1 MPRKSS
7 IIDSKNTEEKL
18 NKPRLSKK
26 DKTVTISATETVATL
41 VTSPVT
47 TPVATLV
54 TNPVASPVTNP
65 VASPVTTLVTSPVT
79 TLETISSPVTNIV
92 KPKRG
97 RKSKS
102 ELMALL
108 NNTNTNT
115 NMLQLHIDESA
126 SAISSTSSSSNN
138 NNIITEMSDIK
149 NEIIQTSSVTKSVVD
164 DDLDAVIVNDLE
176 TDVDDNKKVIKK
188 RGRKPKGGK
197 IIQNIVIN
205 ETQKVDKPNVILHL
219 KCSLKDLQQSSTACS
234 IESYN
239 FNSNEL
245 GYDIISK
252 NDNVKAPKV
261 IKDTTLSLSS
271 LGGVSSSLINDI
283 KGFNIVANT
292 NTNSNTNSNSS
303 LVKDRDLDLSRN
315 NYSKYSNYDNDDD
328 DYDDEDEE
336 HDDDYSDNKNRG
348 TSKTIWRKLKQLEH
362 NLHINNVN
370 NKKSACFWCTC
381 DFDNPPIYVPKHF
394 INGTYHV
401 YGCFCSPECGVAHL
415 MNEPIDSSAKFERYH
430 LLNHIYSKIYDY
442 KKNIKPAPNPYY
454 MLEKFYGNLS
464 IQEYRA
470 LLRNERLFLIVD
482 KPLTR
487 ILPELHED
495 NDEFILNNKIIA
507 SNNYQLKS
515 RMQKKKPSKG
525 LIMNEKF
532 GLAV

>member
-1 MPRKSS
+1 MPRKTNTAKVLNADPINTDA
-7 IIDSKNTEEKL
+7 IIVANTNKNENTTEVSNTNENTAVKTR
-18 NKPRLSKK
+18 KPRVSKK
-26 DKTVTISATETVATL
+26 DTNAVVTQVKEE
-41 VTSPVT
+41 
-47 TPVATLV
+47 
-54 TNPVASPVTNP
+54 PVTNA
-65 VASPVTTLVTSPVT
+65 VVVVTKELVESAV
-79 TLETISSPVTNIV
+79 IAVTNVEV

-97 RKSKS
+97 RKSKM
-102 ELMALL
+102 ELLTALNASTNVATTNIATPTNVDTL
-108 NNTNTNT
+108 KNTVELVVNEKQEQH
-115 NMLQLHIDESA
+115 LKEEKEEQKEDE
-126 SAISSTSSSSNN
+126 
-138 NNIITEMSDIK
+138 DL
-149 NEIIQTSSVTKSVVD
+149 VD
-164 DDLDAVIVNDLE
+164 DEPDID
-176 TDVDDNKKVIKK
+176 TDKKDGDVKTTKK

-197 IIQNIVIN
+197 IIQNFVAN
-205 ETQKVDKPNVILHL
+205 ETQKIDKPNIILHL
-219 KCSLKDLQQSSTACS
+219 KCSLKDLHQSPSCLV
-234 IESYN
+234 ESYN
-239 FNSNEL
+239 FSSGNLNYDLLNKNENMMKPSLPVSNS
-245 GYDIISK
+245 
-252 NDNVKAPKV
+252 
-261 IKDTTLSLSS
+261 
-271 LGGVSSSLINDI
+271 GGVGINDI
-283 KGFNIVANT
+283 KGFNIMVNT
-292 NTNSNTNSNSS
+292 NLGKNDLKNDTKNGTKNED
-303 LVKDRDLDLSRN
+303 LIKDIAKYRENDLDLSRN
-315 NYSKYSNYDNDDD
+315 NYSNYNNDDEN

-336 HDDDYSDNKNRG
+336 GDNK
-348 TSKTIWRKLKQLEH
+348 TCSKNVWRKLKQLEH

-381 DFDNPPIYVPKHF
+381 DFDNPPIYVPKHY

-464 IQEYRA
+464 IQEYRS

-525 LIMNEKF
+525 VIMNEKF
-532 GLAV
+532 GMAV

>member
-1 MPRKSS
+1 MSRKSS

-18 NKPRLSKK
+18 KKPRLSKK
-26 DKTVTISATETVATL
+26 DKTVTIATADAAI
-41 VTSPVT
+41 ST
-47 TPVATLV
+47 TE
-54 TNPVASPVTNP
+54 
-65 VASPVTTLVTSPVT
+65 TLVTSPVT
-79 TLETISSPVTNIV
+79 TLVASLAATPATTPATTLVASPDTIV

-108 NNTNTNT
+108 NNTNTN
-115 NMLQLHIDESA
+115 MLQLHVDES
-126 SAISSTSSSSNN
+126 SNAISSSSSSSSNE
-138 NNIITEMSDIK
+138 IVSEVSDIK
-149 NEIIQTSSVTKSVVD
+149 NEIIQQTSVTKSVTESVTESVEAEAEED
-164 DDLDAVIVNDLE
+164 IDLDAV
-176 TDVDDNKKVIKK
+176 VDNNKKVIKK

-219 KCSLKDLQQSSTACS
+219 KCSLKDLQSSSSCL

-245 GYDIISK
+245 GYDIITK

-261 IKDTTLSLSS
+261 IKDTTMSITTTTTTT
-271 LGGVSSSLINDI
+271 GTGTSSLINDI
-283 KGFNIVANT
+283 KGFNIVANS
-292 NTNSNTNSNSS
+292 NSNSNSNSS

-328 DYDDEDEE
+328 DYDDDED
-336 HDDDYSDNKNRG
+336 DDDYSDNNKNNNNKNRG

-495 NDEFILNNKIIA
+495 NDDFILNNKIIA